1 MAGCEFINDKKN
13 FPDGLDTT
21 VGERGMRLSG
31 GQLQR
36 IAIARALMKHPSILI
51 FDEATSALDSE
62 SENLV
67 QQSIDSMINSN

>member
-31 GQLQR
+31 G
-36 IAIARALMKHPSILI
+36 
-51 FDEATSALDSE
+51 
-62 SENLV
+62 
-67 QQSIDSMINSN
+67 